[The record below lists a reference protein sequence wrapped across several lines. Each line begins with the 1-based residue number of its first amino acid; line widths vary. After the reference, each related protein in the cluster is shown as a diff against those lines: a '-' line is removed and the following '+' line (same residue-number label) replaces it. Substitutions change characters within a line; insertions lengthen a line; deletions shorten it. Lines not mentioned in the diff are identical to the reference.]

1 VTPDEYCREIEA
13 YLCRKNDGHLI
24 RIVGPSFERVCGWS
38 TQGIPFKIA
47 CQGIDNYFTRYYA
60 KGPRRRPVQIDFC
73 EADVLD
79 AFDAWRRAVGVRRPG
94 AEMDEDAA
102 AKSRRRG
109 LPEHLK
115 RVLENIT
122 SRLAGAGPLS
132 SSLRQTLESIADEVS
147 SFGDLPGPLRGEARR
162 RISARLLE
170 LDRMMLDAVRND
182 ADPALLQT
190 LRREAAE
197 QLAPFRER
205 MLANAYES
213 AIETA
218 VNGLLRDRER
228 VPTIAFD

>member
-1 VTPDEYCREIEA
+1 VTSDEYCREIEA

-38 TQGIPFKIA
+38 TQGIPLKIA
-47 CQGIDNYFTRYYA
+47 CQGIDNYFARYYA

-94 AEMDEDAA
+94 VETSEDAA
-102 AKSRRRG
+102 AGSRRRG

-115 RVLENIT
+115 RVLEKIT
-122 SRLAGAGPLS
+122 SRLAGTGPLS
-132 SSLRQTLESIADEVS
+132 PSVRQTLESIADEVS
-147 SFGDLPGPLRGEARR
+147 SLGDLPGPFRGEARA

-170 LDRMMLDAVRND
+170 LDRTMLDAVRND

-190 LRREAAE
+190 LRREAAD

-205 MLANAYES
+205 MPAKTYEH

-218 VNGLLRDRER
+218 VDGLLRDRER